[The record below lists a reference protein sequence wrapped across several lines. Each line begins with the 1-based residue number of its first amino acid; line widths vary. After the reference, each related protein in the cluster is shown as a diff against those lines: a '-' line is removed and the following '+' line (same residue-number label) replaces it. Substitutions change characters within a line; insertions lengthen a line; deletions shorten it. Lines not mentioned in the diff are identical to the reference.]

1 MSVEV
6 PNVLVWCGI
15 VLCVSQSAIF
25 SGLNLAMFSLSR
37 LRLEIEAASGDAGA
51 RRILA
56 LRQDSNFLL
65 ATILWG
71 NVGVNVIL
79 TLLSD
84 SVLAGVSAFLFST
97 VVITLLGEIA
107 PQAYFSRNA
116 LRVASAL
123 VPVLRFYRFL
133 LYPVAKPTA
142 LVLDRWLGSESIQY
156 FREHN
161 LRELIRKHV
170 EAPEA
175 ELDRLEGL
183 GALNFLAID
192 DLPVVSEGEPLDP
205 RGVLALPFEN
215 EAPVFPAFAPDPADP
230 FVAAIAAS
238 GKQWVIVTDPAGQPR
253 LALDS
258 DAFLRRVLFRRE
270 PVDPQRFCHV
280 PIVVA
285 SKTAPLGAVLGRLR
299 VRPGAADDNVIRDD
313 LILLWSDEKR
323 VITGPDILGRLMQ
336 GIAVGD
342 GRAEAG
348 AA

>member
-1 MSVEV
+1 MASDAASLLIWLGI
-6 PNVLVWCGI
+6 LV
-15 VLCVSQSAIF
+15 CVSQSAMF

-37 LRLEIEAASGDAGA
+37 LRLEVEAASGNRGA
-51 RRILA
+51 KKILS
-56 LRQDSNFLL
+56 LRENSNFLL
-65 ATILWG
+65 TTILWG
-71 NVGVNVIL
+71 NVSVNVIL

-84 SVLAGVSAFLFST
+84 SVLTGISAFLFST
-97 VVITLLGEIA
+97 VVITIFGEIA

-123 VPVLRFYRFL
+123 IPVLRLYQIL

-142 LVLDRWLGSESIQY
+142 MMLDKWLGGESIQY

-161 LRELIRKHV
+161 LRELIKKHI
-170 EAPEA
+170 EAPDA
-175 ELDRLEGL
+175 DLARLEGL

-205 RGVLALPFEN
+205 KGVLRLPFEDGR
-215 EAPVFPAFAPDPADP
+215 PKFPDYQPDPEDP
-230 FVAAIAAS
+230 FLSALAAS
-238 GKQWVIVTDPAGQPR
+238 GKQWVVITDENDKPE

-258 DAFLRRVLFRRE
+258 DALLRRTLFRKER
-270 PVDPQRFCHV
+270 VDPARYCHK

-285 SKTAPLGAVLGRLR
+285 CKSTPLGSVLGRLR
-299 VRPGAADDNVIRDD
+299 ISSTNPADNIIEND
-313 LILLWSDEKR
+313 LILLWGNERR

-336 GIAVGD
+336 GIPLLQPKPANL
-342 GRAEAG
+342 